1 VSQYIPLDRRFVP
14 FDPKLQGERGDH
26 SYGLGSMSGGPGKGW
41 QEILAGGG
49 CTVIIAE
56 AGNGKTA
63 ELRHQAS
70 SLRAAGKAAFF
81 APLELLAGLAL
92 ERSLEIGTA
101 DDLHAWKTGK
111 DQGYFFLDAVD
122 EAKLRDP
129 RDFERAIRNFLEGI
143 EALKERVTVVVSTRP
158 HAWQAYAD
166 KALLVELLALPPA
179 RTEPERSSTRL
190 GDDGEEEVEGPGAET
205 GESDG
210 TGSRPDVTV
219 LQMAPL
225 DAARVRI
232 FARARGAAD
241 IDGFMRAIKR
251 ADADVF
257 ATRPADLPGLI
268 KMWEETGRIGSYRD
282 VVLNNIELKLAEE
295 NPAHR
300 HYAIAADR
308 AMEGAKLLA
317 AAVTFTKRTSIL
329 VPDQPVDDELKAISI
344 DPQQVL
350 KRWTPTEIQALLG
363 RALFDEALYGTVRF
377 HHRTAREYLAARWL
391 KDRIE
396 VRKHRR
402 AIERLLFG
410 RPYGGEAELVIPSMK
425 AVAAWLALWDPRMR
439 ERVRRVDPTVLLEY
453 GDASGLDPETRAAL
467 LREYARRYAHRKHT
481 GMRLDDR
488 EVRRLTNRDM
498 VAVIRELLEQYR
510 DHDDV
515 RMLMLRIVREGGI
528 AECGDIAAN
537 LALDPGV
544 DGYAQA
550 CAVQCV
556 GRAGSDEQKSAVAS
570 AILARAA
577 ATPAQVLAAVVETLW
592 PEALS
597 IQDVVKIAEEA
608 AEPEAYSRDHLELQ
622 LERFVPRLG
631 AMEQLELLRGVV
643 ALLGRAPL
651 DDGDYRKVSRRYAW
665 LLPLAG
671 VLVKALVEAR
681 SEPPYDSAILDAIV
695 FCDQADHVERYT
707 AGVEKKV
714 AALVRAN
721 RALKQV
727 LFWHVAHQVRAE
739 RKDGLKDSG
748 FAHFT
753 PSLGWMEVA
762 DADGF
767 IAALKER
774 PLPDDRLVAL
784 SALVTVYG
792 QAGRP
797 PELLARIQDA
807 IAGDPALQAALEDHL
822 TPRPHMLEYERK
834 RAEREA
840 KQQEEREKEQKIR
853 LEWIARLRADP
864 GKVGDLSIAPEG
876 QVWRNTVWLFDE
888 MREKGK
894 GSSGNWSF
902 ARWELLEE
910 EFGRGVAAH
919 FRDFCIAFW
928 RRYTPTLRSEV
939 GGDSHTTPWPVI
951 IGLSGLGMEARGKDW
966 ETRLSK
972 DEVRLAVRYALWELN
987 GFPRWFAS
995 LTHAHPKTVADVL
1008 VGEMR
1013 WELRP
1018 EAEPGSAQ
1026 YVLSRLRWAGRDAA
1040 PDLRE
1045 EIIGLLEAA
1054 ETRDVTCLAEA
1065 LTVILRDPAPVG
1077 DSFMRTVRARASD
1090 VKTDGEKALWLA
1102 VLLCVDAEAATEI
1115 LEEWVNAGASPADRE
1130 ARITS
1135 VLNHIWGND
1144 IRSLNSV
1151 HKDYVKPDV
1160 LLRLLKLTHQH
1171 VRMTDDIRLNGRV
1184 TPRHEAQETR
1194 GRLLELLCSIR
1205 GRPTYEALL
1214 ELSRFHPEQYPKDRM
1229 LVLAERRAGAD
1240 AEQDAWKPD
1249 EVLEFAEEAE
1259 RTPRTQA
1266 DLFRIALSRLDDLK
1280 LNWEEGDES
1289 EARLI
1294 ARVENEVQLRLAVAH
1309 RLREAAAGRYTPSSE
1324 EELADKKR
1332 TDIRLHNPA
1341 VEARIPIEIKI
1352 AGQWTAAEMRERLEN
1367 QLVKQYMRE
1376 AKYGVFL
1383 VVNRGGKKDQKQWT
1397 VDGKRVA
1404 FDKLTEWL
1412 QQEAR
1417 GLAATSP
1424 SIEGLEVVGIDLTRR
1439 SPATRLKAAASK
1451 RAGGPKSKR
1460 SASPTLSG
1468 RKGTGGGR
1476 ARRPTA

>member
-26 SYGLGSMSGGPGKGW
+26 SYGLGSMSGPGKGW

-70 SLRAAGKAAFF
+70 SLRAAGKAALL

-101 DDLHAWKTGK
+101 DELRAWKAGNEP
-111 DQGYFFLDAVD
+111 GYFFLDAVD

-129 RDFERAIRNFLEGI
+129 RDFERAIMNLLEGI
-143 EALKERVTVVVSTRP
+143 DAQKERVTVVVSTRP

-166 KALLVELLALPPA
+166 KALLADLLGLPPA
-179 RTEPERSSTRL
+179 QTEPHALPR
-190 GDDGEEEVEGPGAET
+190 GDDGEGEVEGPGAET

-219 LQMAPL
+219 LQMAQL
-225 DAARVRI
+225 DTVRVRI
-232 FARARGAAD
+232 FARSKGVAD

-300 HYAIAADR
+300 HHAIAADR
-308 AMEGAKLLA
+308 AIEGAKLLA

-329 VPDQPVDDELKAISI
+329 VPDQPVDDNLKVISI

-377 HHRTAREYLAARWL
+377 HHRTAREYLAADWL
-391 KDRIE
+391 KDLLA

-402 AIERLLFG
+402 AIERLLFA
-410 RPYGGEAELVIPSMK
+410 RPYGGEAELAIPSMK
-425 AVAAWLALWDPRMR
+425 PVAAWLALWDPRIR
-439 ERVRRVDPTVLLEY
+439 EKVRRVDPTVLLEY
-453 GDASGLDPETRAAL
+453 GDASGLDPDTRAAL
-467 LREYARRYAHRKHT
+467 LREYARRYAQRKHT

-488 EVRRLTNRDM
+488 EVRRLADQDM
-498 VAVIRELLEQYR
+498 VAAIRELLEHYR

-528 AECGDIAAN
+528 AECGDIATG
-537 LALDPGV
+537 LALDPRL
-544 DGYAQA
+544 DGYTQA

-556 GRAGSDEQKSAVAS
+556 GRAGTDQQKKTVAS
-570 AILARAA
+570 GVLGRAA

-597 IQDVVKIAEEA
+597 IGDVVKIAEEA
-608 AEPEAYSRDHLELQ
+608 TEPEAYSRDQLELQ
-622 LERFVPRLG
+622 LERLVPRLG
-631 AMEQLELLRGVV
+631 ATEQLELLRGVV
-643 ALLGRAPL
+643 ALLGRGPL
-651 DDGDYRKVSRRYAW
+651 EDGDYRKVSRRYAW

-671 VLVKALVEAR
+671 ALVKALIEAKN
-681 SEPPYDSAILDAIV
+681 EPPYDGVILDAIAL
-695 FCDQADHVERYT
+695 CDQADHVERYT
-707 AGVEKKV
+707 ADVEKKV

-721 RALKQV
+721 RALKQG
-727 LFWHVAHQVRAE
+727 LFWNVAHQVRAQSKE
-739 RKDGLKDSG
+739 GLKDSW
-748 FAHFT
+748 FAHMT

-774 PLPDDRLVAL
+774 PLSDDKLVAL
-784 SALVTVYG
+784 SALVTIYG

-797 PELLARIQDA
+797 PELLARIREA

-822 TPRPHMLEYERK
+822 TPRPAMLEYERK

-840 KQQEEREKEQKIR
+840 KQEEEREKEQRIR
-853 LEWIARLRADP
+853 QEWIARLRADP

-876 QVWRNTVWLFDE
+876 QVWRNTAWLFDE

-910 EFGRGVAAH
+910 EFGREVAAH

-928 RRYTPTLRSEV
+928 RRYAPTLRSEV
-939 GGDSHTTPWPVI
+939 GGDSRTTPWPVI
-951 IGLSGLGMEARGKDW
+951 IGLSGLAMEARGKDW
-966 ETRLSK
+966 EQGLRE

-987 GFPRWFAS
+987 GFPRWFAG
-995 LTHAHPKTVADVL
+995 LARTHPRAVVDVL

-1013 WELRP
+1013 WELR
-1018 EAEPGSAQ
+1018 AGGEPGSAQ
-1026 YVLSRLRWAGRDAA
+1026 YVLSRLRWAGKDAV
-1040 PDLRE
+1040 PDLRD
-1045 EIIGLLEAA
+1045 EIIALIEAA

-1065 LTVILRDPAPVG
+1065 LTIILRDPAPIAEHFAEIV
-1077 DSFMRTVRARASD
+1077 RTRASD
-1090 VKTDGEKALWLA
+1090 AKTDGENALWLA
-1102 VLLCVDAEAATEI
+1102 VLLCLDAEAATED
-1115 LEEWVNAGASPADRE
+1115 LEQWVDAAVSPAE
-1130 ARITS
+1130 GETRITS

-1151 HKDYVKPDV
+1151 HKDYVKPGV
-1160 LLRLLKLTHQH
+1160 LVRLLKLTHRH
-1171 VRMTDDIRLNGRV
+1171 VRIADDIRLSGTV
-1184 TPRHEAQETR
+1184 TPRHEAQEAR

-1249 EVLEFAEEAE
+1249 EVVEFAEEAE

-1289 EARLI
+1289 EARLV
-1294 ARVENEVQLRLAVAH
+1294 ARVENEVELRLAVAH

-1332 TDIRLHNPA
+1332 TDIRLHGPA
-1341 VEARIPIEIKI
+1341 VDARVPIEIKI

-1376 AKYGVFL
+1376 ARYGVFL

-1397 VDGKRVA
+1397 VDGKLVG
-1404 FDKLTEWL
+1404 FDKLVAWL
-1412 QQEAR
+1412 QEEAR
-1417 GLAATSP
+1417 GVAAGSV
-1424 SIEGLEVVGIDLTRR
+1424 SVDGLDVVGIDLTRR
-1439 SPATRLKAAASK
+1439 SPATRAKAAASK
-1451 RAGGPKSKR
+1451 RAGGRKAKR
-1460 SASPTLSG
+1460 SAAPTVG
-1468 RKGTGGGR
+1468 RRKGIGAGR